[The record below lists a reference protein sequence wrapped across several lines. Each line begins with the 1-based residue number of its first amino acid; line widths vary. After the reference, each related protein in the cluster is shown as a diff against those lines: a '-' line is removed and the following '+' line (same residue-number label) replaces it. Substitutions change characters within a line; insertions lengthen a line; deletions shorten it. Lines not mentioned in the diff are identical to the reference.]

1 LFEVRVLARNV
12 GRSRGA
18 DDGNP
23 PVTTSRLRP
32 AEARLDVWA
41 RLGLAL
47 KHWAAAAE

>member
-1 LFEVRVLARNV
+1 LFEARVLARNV

-23 PVTTSRLRP
+23 PVTTSRSRP
-32 AEARLDVWA
+32 AEARVDVWA